1 MADLRPARRRAY
13 TTRNKDLDAKI
24 AELVA
29 AAAGESNNS
38 DLLAEMI
45 TTAIRLIK
53 DPADRGEVKL
63 VNAALKEFA
72 YSFHV
77 FREYRAYK
85 KVSIFGS
92 ARTTPEEGIYAYTR
106 QFAKAMAEQNWMVI
120 TGAGPGIMAAGH
132 EGAGAE
138 KSFGASI
145 RLPLESEPNIFI
157 AGNTKLIN
165 FKYFFTRK
173 VTFIKESD
181 GFALLPGGFGTMD
194 EAFELLTLM
203 QTGKSDLHP
212 VVLLEEPGSD
222 FWSEWIRLMEKNL
235 LSRKLISAEDL
246 YMICHAQTIE
256 EGVAELVNFY
266 RNYQSQRWVDGMLV
280 LRLLRLPPED
290 EIEKLEAAF
299 KDIVGARGIKVTECS
314 PAEIADQDEVECN
327 RLAVDFNQTSVGR
340 LRRLIDE
347 LNRF

>member
-1 MADLRPARRRAY
+1 MTDLRPVRRRAY
-13 TTRNKDLDAKI
+13 TTRDKELDAKI

-29 AAAGESNNS
+29 AAGESPNS
-38 DLLAEMI
+38 DLLQEMI
-45 TTAIRLIK
+45 TTAIRLAR
-53 DPADRGEVKL
+53 DPADRGEMKL

-77 FREYRAYK
+77 FRQYRGYK

-92 ARTTPEEGIYAYTR
+92 ARTTPEEDVYEYTK
-106 QFAKAMAEQNWMVI
+106 QFAQTMAEQNWMVI

-203 QTGKSDLHP
+203 QTGKSDMHP
-212 VVLLEEPGSD
+212 IVLLEEPGSD
-222 FWSEWIRLMEKNL
+222 FWTDWLRLFEENL
-235 LSRKLISAEDL
+235 LARKLISAEDMYL
-246 YMICHAQTIE
+246 VCHARSIE
-256 EGVAELVNFY
+256 EAVAELTGFY
-266 RNYQSQRWVDGMLV
+266 RNYQSQRYLDGMLV
-280 LRLLRLPPED
+280 LRVLRLPPED
-290 EIEKLEAAF
+290 QLGPLAAAF
-299 KDIVGARGIKVTECS
+299 SDIIGPRGMQVTECS
-314 PAEIADQDEVECN
+314 PAELADDDEVDCK
-327 RLAVDFNQTSVGR
+327 RLAVDFNQASFGR

>member
-1 MADLRPARRRAY
+1 MTDVRPVRRRAY
-13 TTRNKDLDAKI
+13 TTRDRALDAKI

-29 AAAGESNNS
+29 AAGDSLNS
-38 DLLAEMI
+38 DLLKEMI
-45 TTAIRLIK
+45 ITAVRLMK
-53 DPADRGEVKL
+53 DPADRGEMKL

-92 ARTTPEEGIYAYTR
+92 ARTTPEEGIYEYTK

-222 FWSEWIRLMEKNL
+222 FWSEWLRLLEKSLIPRN
-235 LSRKLISAEDL
+235 LISPEDMH
-246 YMICHAQTIE
+246 MICHARTIDAAVE
-256 EGVAELVNFY
+256 ELVNFY
-266 RNYQSQRWVDGMLV
+266 RNYQSQRYVDGMLV
-280 LRLLRLPPED
+280 LRLLRLPPD
-290 EIEKLEAAF
+290 VEIEGLATGFA
-299 KDIVGARGIKVTECS
+299 DIIGSRGLRVTEAS
-314 PAEIADQDEVECN
+314 AAEIADDDEVNCQ

-340 LRRLIDE
+340 LRLLIDE

>member
-1 MADLRPARRRAY
+1 MTDVRPVRRRPY
-13 TTRNKDLDAKI
+13 TTRDPELDAAI

-29 AAAGESNNS
+29 KAGESPNA
-38 DLLAEMI
+38 DLLQEMI
-45 TTAIRLIK
+45 ITAVRLMR
-53 DPADRGEVKL
+53 DPADRGEMKL

-77 FREYRAYK
+77 FKEWRAYK

-92 ARTTPEEGIYAYTR
+92 ARTQPEEGVYDYTR
-106 QFAKAMAEQNWMVI
+106 RFAKAMAEQNWMVI

-212 VVLLEEPGSD
+212 IVLLEEPGSD
-222 FWSEWIRLMEKNL
+222 FWSEWLRFLEKAVVG
-235 LSRKLISAEDL
+235 RKLISAEDL
-246 YMICHAQTIE
+246 YLIAHANSIE
-256 EGVAELVNFY
+256 AAVEELTRFY
-266 RNYQSQRWVDGMLV
+266 RNYQSQRYNDGLLV
-280 LRLLRLPPED
+280 LRILRLPPED
-290 EIEKLEAAF
+290 EIERLGSAF
-299 KDIVGARGIKVTECS
+299 ADILGPRGVTVTEATA
-314 PAEIADQDEVECN
+314 AEIADDDELACK

>member
-1 MADLRPARRRAY
+1 MTDVRPVRRRAY
-13 TTRNKDLDAKI
+13 TTRDPNLDAKI
-24 AELVA
+24 AELTA
-29 AAAGESNNS
+29 AVGDSQNS
-38 DLLAEMI
+38 DLLKEMI
-45 TTAIRLIK
+45 TTAVRLMR
-53 DPADRGEVKL
+53 DPADRGEMKL

-72 YSFHV
+72 YSFRV
-77 FREYRAYK
+77 FRRYQGHR

-92 ARTTPEEGIYAYTR
+92 ARTTPAEGVYDYTK
-106 QFAKAMAEQNWMVI
+106 QFARAMAEQNWMVI

-222 FWSEWIRLMEKNL
+222 FWSEWLRFLEKAL
-235 LSRKLISAEDL
+235 ISRKLISPEDL
-246 YMICHAQTIE
+246 HMICHANSIE
-256 EGVAELVNFY
+256 AAVEELTRFY
-266 RNYQSQRWVDGMLV
+266 RNYQSQRYVDGLLV
-280 LRLLRLPPED
+280 LRMLRLPSEGA
-290 EIEKLEAAF
+290 IEQVAGAFSDIIGPRGMHATEPSAAELAENDEAA
-299 KDIVGARGIKVTECS
+299 C
-314 PAEIADQDEVECN
+314 Q

-340 LRRLIDE
+340 LRRLIDA
-347 LNRF
+347 LNAF

>member
-1 MADLRPARRRAY
+1 MTDVRPVRRRAY
-13 TTRNKDLDAKI
+13 TTRDRDLDAKI
-24 AELVA
+24 ADLVA
-29 AAAGESNNS
+29 AVGDSPNS
-38 DLLAEMI
+38 DLLQEMI
-45 TTAIRLIK
+45 ITAVRLMK
-53 DPADRGEVKL
+53 DPADRGEMKL

-92 ARTTPEEGIYAYTR
+92 ARTTPDEGIYEYTR

-222 FWSEWIRLMEKNL
+222 FWAEWLRLLEKNL
-235 LSRKLISAEDL
+235 LPRKLISAEDL
-246 YMICHAQTIE
+246 YMVCHANSIE
-256 EGVAELVNFY
+256 AAVEELTCFY
-266 RNYQSQRWVDGMLV
+266 RNYQSQRWVEGMLV
-280 LRLLRLPPED
+280 LRLHRLPPED
-290 EIEKLEAAF
+290 EVEGLASAF
-299 KDIVGARGIKVTECS
+299 SDIIGPRGVKVTEAS
-314 PAEIADQDEVECN
+314 APEIADNDEVDCK